1 MNNFSTYSPHKQMLN
16 FINRLPLQIIGNY
29 ILNLTIISS
38 MAKGKKGKN
47 KEPVANAV
55 NQVAEPTKV

>member
-1 MNNFSTYSPHKQMLN
+1 MIN

-47 KEPVANAV
+47 KEPVANAA

>member
-1 MNNFSTYSPHKQMLN
+1 MSD
-16 FINRLPLQIIGNY
+16 FINMLPLKIIGNY

-47 KEPVANAV
+47 KEPATNAA
-55 NQVAEPTKV
+55 NQVAEPTKE

>member
-1 MNNFSTYSPHKQMLN
+1 MPY
-16 FINRLPLQIIGNY
+16 FINRLPLQIVGNY

-47 KEPVANAV
+47 KEPATNAV
-55 NQVAEPTKV
+55 NQVTEPTKE

>member
-1 MNNFSTYSPHKQMLN
+1 MIN

-38 MAKGKKGKN
+38 MAKPKKGN
-47 KEPVANAV
+47 KKPVANTE